1 MPNFKLTDAELEDL
15 VNFFEWV
22 SRINT
27 QNWPPN
33 DAG

>member
-1 MPNFKLTDAELEDL
+1 MPNFKLTDKELDDL
-15 VNFFEWV
+15 VSFFEWT